1 MPNTPV
7 HPSQCGLPETIW
19 LASRSPRRKALLET
33 LGLTVQVYLAQGSAE
48 AEALEA
54 PQAGEAPLP
63 YVERVTRLK
72 LQTALQAMQAEG
84 LSGIVLAADTTVA
97 LHHTIL
103 GKPESPQQ
111 AELMLKQL
119 SNTIHHVHTAVAVA
133 KLGRNGALADVAL
146 AVQSSQVGFTHLPD
160 SFIQAYI
167 ASGEPFDKAGAY
179 GIQGIAG
186 QYVSHISG
194 SHSGIMGLPLFETG
208 QLLRHIQS
216 AAQSSTPKQSI

>member
-1 MPNTPV
+1 MTHIPV
-7 HPSQCGLPETIW
+7 HPSQCDLPERVW

-33 LGLTVQVYLAQGSAE
+33 LGLQVEVFLAQNGPE

-54 PQAGEAPLP
+54 PQAGEMPLP
-63 YVERVTRLK
+63 YVERVTQLK
-72 LQTALQAMQAEG
+72 LHTALHAMAAQELEG
-84 LSGIVLAADTTVA
+84 VVLAADTTVA

-103 GKPESPQQ
+103 GKPENPSDAQ
-111 AELMLKQL
+111 LMLAQL
-119 SNTIHHVHTAVAVA
+119 SGTTHHVHTAVAVA
-133 KLGRNGALADVAL
+133 HLGPQGVIGQAVL
-146 AVQSSQVGFTHLPD
+146 AVQSSQVTFAPLPAT
-160 SFIQAYI
+160 FIQAYI

-186 QYVSHISG
+186 QYISHISG

-216 AAQSSTPKQSI
+216 AANQAAHKY